1 MKRVIVNEKCY
12 LIDYTMGTVIAY
24 DEKGRYV
31 DSASFVNVSDFDFD
45 TAIKFAIHQSGST
58 LNREEK
64 KMEYR
69 GMHAFTG
76 KKHNKK
82 VAA

>member
-31 DSASFVNVSDFDFD
+31 SSASFVNVSDFDFD

>member
-24 DEKGRYV
+24 DEKGRCV
-31 DSASFVNVSDFDFD
+31 GSASFVNVSDFDFD
-45 TAIKFAIHQSGST
+45 TAIKFAIHQSGSS

>member
-31 DSASFVNVSDFDFD
+31 GSASFVNVSDFDFD
-45 TAIKFAIHQSGST
+45 TAIKFAIHQSGSS